1 MTDVSPD
8 VMKRMALGRTGGDDA
23 ARRAVGQ
30 REFLCGWLQATRNPF
45 FCFEQALIAFSFS
58 QKFLAFRSRLIFFRR
73 LNFSGD
79 RLIQFIERP
88 MRYWFPAHAGFLA
101 VADQNPSFTGCPTFT
116 RQLTKLM
123 RKKKN
128 LSIISAGQ
136 LPPFH
141 CDDPRPMGFPALA
154 NVTGLCAAA
163 VPAFYKFN
171 VVGIVDMLGD
181 LPEVG
186 RFHADAYRV
195 LTLERHP
202 DSTQQNPIQAVIG
215 QFIAWTA
222 GAI

>member
-1 MTDVSPD
+1 
-8 VMKRMALGRTGGDDA
+8 
-23 ARRAVGQ
+23 
-30 REFLCGWLQATRNPF
+30 
-45 FCFEQALIAFSFS
+45 
-58 QKFLAFRSRLIFFRR
+58 LIFFRR
-73 LNFSGD
+73 FNFSGD

-202 DSTQQNPIQAVIG
+202 DSTQRNPIQAVIG
-215 QFIAWTA
+215 QFIDADGRCHMIGKIA
-222 GAI
+222 SSGGRLPMVSRDLEQVADRRLIFGN